1 MNQPTAP
8 QPNDATRAQIDAA
21 DPGASTWLSAN
32 AGSGKTRVLTDRVAR
47 LLLRGV
53 PPQRILCLTY
63 TKAAA
68 SEMQN
73 RLFKRLGE
81 WAMMPAGEL
90 QKNLLE
96 LGVSPAEIAPEALG
110 NARSLFAKAIET
122 PGGLKIQTIHSF
134 CSSLLRR
141 FPLEAKVSPAFTEM
155 DDRTAKLLR
164 ADILEEIAEN
174 AQPVMA
180 EFASH
185 FTGDDIDKML
195 QQVSRRATDFETT
208 LDEITVADLLGL
220 PRGTTETS
228 LLTSV
233 FLGGETDL
241 MTRASHALQTS
252 AKPTDNTLGLTLA
265 MIANEMPSTGLLAKL
280 EGVFLTKSG
289 ANPFTPKAHPP
300 TADGKAA
307 LGPDLDHFNQFRER
321 VADARPARLAL
332 SALAKTKALHRFAAE
347 FLPRLTREK
356 EQRGWLDFD
365 DLILR
370 SRTLLTDPRVASWV
384 LYRLD
389 GGIDHVLVD
398 EAQDTSPAQWDVIK
412 LLTKEFFSGD
422 GARGDTTRTIF
433 VVGDQK
439 QSIYSFQGADP
450 AQFDDNRDYFFQEL
464 DLIGEHLQRQDLLY
478 SFRSATPILK
488 LVDDTFT
495 DDLSAGMGDRIEHK
509 AFKDALPGRVDLW
522 PWIEGGEKDER
533 TWDIDWFDPIDTVG
547 SDHHFV
553 QLASK
558 IAGFIKDR
566 IENGQIG
573 GDKGPRAI
581 EPGDFLILVQRRN
594 QLFHEI
600 IRACKAAKLDI
611 AGADRLLVAAELGVK
626 DITALLK
633 YLATPED
640 DLSLAAALR
649 SPLFGIT
656 EAQLFDL
663 AHGRGRKTLRQVFE
677 ARQDEFPKVYN
688 ILKDLRD
695 EADFLRPYELLE
707 RILTKHHGRLRIAA
721 RLGPEAEEGIAA
733 LLDLALQYETAE
745 VPSLTGF
752 LTWLA
757 ADDVTIKRQMDN
769 SNNQIRVMTVH
780 GAKGLEAPIVIL
792 PDTGNRKNDL
802 RDDIFSSD
810 AGPMWAAKTDD
821 RPRAQSDIA
830 EYMKTKQSQEAMR
843 LLYVALTRAESWL
856 VVCGAGAE
864 PKLDKADWYAVIE
877 AGMQTSGAANAGD
890 ILRLDHATFPPDI
903 ARSLQQT
910 GSRTAL
916 PNWLTAG
923 FVEEVERQQSL
934 SPSDLG
940 GAKALPTADA
950 LSEDAAKARGTAIH
964 SLLEHLPNSPQDQW
978 PAIAKHLLG
987 DQVIE
992 GTPDP
997 FTVAQNV
1004 ITAAHLSHIFAPDT
1018 LAEAPITGTILAL
1031 GDRIV
1036 NGVIDRLIIED
1047 DKITAVDFKSNAT
1060 VPATPETI
1068 PEGVLRQMGAYLA
1081 LLEQIYP
1088 DKPIEIAILWTATAI
1103 IMTVPHDIVR
1113 EALSRAH
1120 IS

>member
-1 MNQPTAP
+1 M
-8 QPNDATRAQIDAA
+8 QPNDATRAQINAA
-21 DPGASTWLSAN
+21 DPAASTWLSAN

-73 RLFKRLGE
+73 RLFQRLGE
-81 WAMMPAGEL
+81 WAMMPDAAL
-90 QKNLLE
+90 QKNLIE
-96 LGVSPAEIAPEALG
+96 LGATPDETDPASLG
-110 NARSLFAKAIET
+110 RARSLFATAIET

-141 FPLEAKVSPAFTEM
+141 FPLEAKVSPAFKEM
-155 DDRTAKLLR
+155 DDRTAKMLR
-164 ADILEEIAEN
+164 ADILEDIAQN

-195 QQVSRRATDFETT
+195 QQISHRATDFDTP
-208 LDEITVADLLGL
+208 LDTAAVSKSLGL
-220 PRGTTETS
+220 TPGLTAAS
-228 LLTSV
+228 LLSQV
-233 FLGGETDL
+233 FLGSEASLLARVGNALTSSPKTTDF
-241 MTRASHALQTS
+241 
-252 AKPTDNTLGLTLA
+252 NLGLALS
-265 MIANEMPSTGLLAKL
+265 MISSEPVSTDLLAKL
-280 EGVFLTKSG
+280 EGLFLTKG
-289 ANPFTPKAHPP
+289 GKNPFTPKAHPP
-300 TADGKAA
+300 TKDGKEAI
-307 LGPDLDHFNQFRER
+307 GPDLDAFDQFRER
-321 VADARPARLAL
+321 VADARPARVGLA
-332 SALAKTKALHRFAAE
+332 ALEKTKALHKFAAE
-347 FLPRLTREK
+347 FLPRLVEQK

-384 LYRLD
+384 LFRLD

-398 EAQDTSPAQWDVIK
+398 EAQDTSPAQWDVVK

-422 GARGDTTRTIF
+422 GARVDTTRTIF

-450 AQFDDNRDYFFQEL
+450 AQFDENRDYFFNEL
-464 DLIGEHLQRQDLLY
+464 DLIGKRLQRQELLY
-478 SFRSATPILK
+478 SFRSAAPILR

-495 DDLSAGMGDRIEHK
+495 PDLSAGMGDRIEHK
-509 AFKDALPGRVDLW
+509 AFKDALPGRVDVW
-522 PWIEGGEKDER
+522 PWIEGGERDEKA
-533 TWDIDWFDPIDTVG
+533 WDVEWFDPIDTVG
-547 SDHHFV
+547 SDHHYV
-553 QLASK
+553 QLAGK
-558 IAGFIKDR
+558 IAAFIKDR
-566 IENGQIG
+566 IENGQIED
-573 GDKGPRAI
+573 DKGARAI
-581 EPGDFLILVQRRN
+581 RPGDFLILVQRRN

-600 IRACKAAKLDI
+600 IRACKTAELDI

-626 DITALLK
+626 DLTALLK

-640 DLSLAAALR
+640 DLSLASALR
-649 SPLFGIT
+649 SPLFGIS

-663 AHGRGRKTLRQVFE
+663 AYGRGRKTLRQVLE
-677 ARQDEFPKVYN
+677 DRQSEFPKIYET
-688 ILKDLRD
+688 LKDLRD

-707 RILTKHHGRLRIAA
+707 RILTKHHGRARIAA

-733 LLDLALQYETAE
+733 LLDLALNYEAAE

-802 RDDIFSSD
+802 RDDIFSTY
-810 AGPMWAAKTDD
+810 AGPMWAAKSDE
-821 RPRAQSDIA
+821 RPAAQTEIA
-830 EYMKTKQSQEAMR
+830 EQMKAKQSQEAMR
-843 LLYVALTRAESWL
+843 LLYVALTRAENWL
-856 VVCGAGAE
+856 VVCGAGTE

-877 AGMQTSGAANAGD
+877 AGMQTAGATLTGD
-890 ILRLDHATFPPDI
+890 VLRLDHGAFPADALRTGHQAVAITTLPDWI
-903 ARSLQQT
+903 KTQ
-910 GSRTAL
+910 
-916 PNWLTAG
+916 PDDP
-923 FVEEVERQQSL
+923 VDQSKTL

-940 GAKALPTADA
+940 GAKALPTVDA
-950 LSEDAAKARGTAIH
+950 LNEDAAKARGTAIH
-964 SLLEHLPNSPQDQW
+964 ALLEHLPAAPQDQW
-978 PAIAKHLLG
+978 PNLAKRILG
-987 DQVIE
+987 DQNIE
-992 GTPDP
+992 SSPDP
-997 FTVAQNV
+997 LSVAQTV
-1004 ITAAHLSHIFAPDT
+1004 ITAPHLAHVFAPDT
-1018 LAEAPITGTILAL
+1018 LAEAPVTGKIPEL
-1031 GDRIV
+1031 GDHVI
-1036 NGVIDRLIIED
+1036 NGIIDRLIID
-1047 DKITAVDFKSNAT
+1047 DTTVTAIDFKSNAA

-1068 PEGVLRQMGAYLA
+1068 PEGILRQLGAYLA
-1081 LLEQIYP
+1081 LLDQIYP
-1088 DKPIEIAILWTATAI
+1088 EKRIEIAILWTTTAQ
-1103 IMTVPHDIVR
+1103 IMSVPHDIVR